1 MPGPDV
7 TPMPE
12 PAAAQPERPRPLKK
26 ATQCPDV
33 TGEILAELRAIRE
46 LLSKALAGTA
56 AGCH

>member
-1 MPGPDV
+1 
-7 TPMPE
+7 MPE